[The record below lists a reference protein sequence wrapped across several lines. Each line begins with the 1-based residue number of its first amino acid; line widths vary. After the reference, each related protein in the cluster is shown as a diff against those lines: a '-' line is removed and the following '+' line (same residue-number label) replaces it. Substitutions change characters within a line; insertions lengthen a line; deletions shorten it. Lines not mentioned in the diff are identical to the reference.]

1 MLCSVIEEGG
11 IVHFLGFFQVV
22 YLSGMTFFKTVLE
35 TIVAS
40 AISLGVLKII
50 LAIVIIALISRAQR
64 LLGLVAA
71 LLFIAYLAGW
81 IF

>member
-1 MLCSVIEEGG
+1 
-11 IVHFLGFFQVV
+11 
-22 YLSGMTFFKTVLE
+22 MTFIKTLLQ

-40 AISLGVLKII
+40 AISLGLLKVII
-50 LAIVIIALISRAQR
+50 AIVLIALISRAQK